1 LKYPRR
7 SRSQGVFIVWPAN
20 AALGFGRSCTTT
32 PAVVS
37 ITTRSGANI
46 IRQSGCPKERMSMPS
61 SDHSFERLRIDIEPL
76 HRQQAASG
84 HKRCAHL
91 VKFSPAIKA
100 AATTPAQRLN
110 VSLRS
115 FHPDVSVFADRVVGS
130 ACPLSFRGLLSV
142 HSRCGLHTR
151 AVTNS

>member
-1 LKYPRR
+1 MIAWEARKPLI
-7 SRSQGVFIVWPAN
+7 SFIGN
-20 AALGFGRSCTTT
+20 TGF
-32 PAVVS
+32 PWV
-37 ITTRSGANI
+37 
-46 IRQSGCPKERMSMPS
+46 
-61 SDHSFERLRIDIEPL
+61 H
-76 HRQQAASG
+76 
-84 HKRCAHL
+84 
-91 VKFSPAIKA
+91 A